1 MPPFQKRANAGG
13 GGSSSQDASKKPR
26 PPADD
31 DDDDMDI
38 DAMIAE
44 AEEDM
49 DNDPD
54 AHGPMPDEE
63 DANPVQLLGQKDMQ
77 TLEKAWRR
85 PPLPDPLPDT
95 IEFQQF
101 EADYTVNPIP
111 AEYARNSTEQKAAT
125 VRLFG
130 VTRGGNSV
138 VAHVHGFRPYF
149 YVRAPTGFQQQD
161 VLPFQNALAAKL
173 KQSVPAKDQ
182 NSACVLNCAAVSK
195 QSIMHYNFGS
205 FQPFIRII
213 VALPSMV
220 ATARRLLEQGLN
232 VPRHGVCHFD
242 TFESNCAYALRYM
255 VDRDIV
261 GCSWVELPPG
271 KWKARSAT
279 GGGDKPCTHCQL
291 EVDCWFSDLI
301 AHPPEGEHM
310 DIAPMRILSF
320 DIECAGRPGIFPE
333 AEKDEIIQIANHVIT
348 QGENKTVVKNIF
360 TLKSCSPISGAQ
372 VLSFET
378 EEEMLRSWHQFLIA
392 TDADIITGYNIV
404 NFDLPYLLNRAAT
417 LKIKTFPYL
426 GRVKGMLT
434 RMKDKVFQSKQ
445 SGTRESKEI
454 NIEGRVQFD
463 AMAVLMRDYK
473 LSSYSLNAV
482 CAHFLGEQKEDVH
495 HSIISDL
502 QKGNADTRRRLA
514 VYCLKDAYLPQ
525 RLLQKLMC
533 IVNYV
538 EMARV
543 TGVPLSYLL
552 TRGQQIKVMS
562 QLYRKVRPL
571 NLLLPVASRKSQEG
585 DKFEGA
591 TVIEPVRGFYK
602 MPIATLDFAS
612 LYPSIMMAHNLCYST
627 LVRKSDL
634 GKLQE
639 GEHYAKSPTGDCF
652 VKADT
657 HKGILPQILEELLAA
672 RKKAKKDMK
681 LEKEKGAGN

>member
-1 MPPFQKRANAGG
+1 MSCVVAGEPAVRTRLASRAPSVVLGTTPASFAYFSRARLAPTSLPFHLLDMPPFHKRQNAG
-13 GGSSSQDASKKPR
+13 GGSSSQDAQQKKPR

-31 DDDDMDI
+31 DDDDMDL
-38 DAMIAE
+38 DEML
-44 AEEDM
+44 AEEDDI
-49 DNDPD
+49 DNEQ
-54 AHGPMPDEE
+54 HNMGPLPDEE
-63 DANPVQLLGQKDMQ
+63 DANPVQLLGQKDME
-77 TLEKAWRR
+77 TLEKQWKR

-95 IEFQQF
+95 LTFQQF

-111 AEYARNSTEQKAAT
+111 PVYAQGSSEPKAAT

-149 YVRAPTGFQQQD
+149 YVRAPAGFQQQD

-173 KQSVPAKDQ
+173 KQSVPQKDQ

-205 FQPFIRII
+205 MQPFIRII
-213 VALPSMV
+213 VALPSFV

-271 KWKARSAT
+271 KWKPRSST

-372 VLSFET
+372 VRSSPPPSSHPPHHSPPRHTTTTRPISARRCAPPHHHPTTSAASATTHHLHLASHPPTTTSHTVRLQVLSFET

-392 TDADIITGYNIV
+392 CDCDIITGERHG
-404 NFDLPYLLNRAAT
+404 LR
-417 LKIKTFPYL
+417 
-426 GRVKGMLT
+426 
-434 RMKDKVFQSKQ
+434 
-445 SGTRESKEI
+445 
-454 NIEGRVQFD
+454 
-463 AMAVLMRDYK
+463 
-473 LSSYSLNAV
+473 
-482 CAHFLGEQKEDVH
+482 
-495 HSIISDL
+495 
-502 QKGNADTRRRLA
+502 TRRQVALLGPRCSSFCVRAPILTSLRIQHRQLRLT
-514 VYCLKDAYLPQ
+514 VFTQPRGDAQ
-525 RLLQKLMC
+525 
-533 IVNYV
+533 N
-538 EMARV
+538 
-543 TGVPLSYLL
+543 
-552 TRGQQIKVMS
+552 
-562 QLYRKVRPL
+562 
-571 NLLLPVASRKSQEG
+571 
-585 DKFEGA
+585 
-591 TVIEPVRGFYK
+591 
-602 MPIATLDFAS
+602 
-612 LYPSIMMAHNLCYST
+612 
-627 LVRKSDL
+627 
-634 GKLQE
+634 
-639 GEHYAKSPTGDCF
+639 
-652 VKADT
+652 
-657 HKGILPQILEELLAA
+657 
-672 RKKAKKDMK
+672 
-681 LEKEKGAGN
+681 